1 MDYCGQEV
9 MALGDTPAL
18 VDGVLAP
25 RPFSLRVFA
34 ARNEAGQWSV
44 MPGGFARILP
54 RGDEVNALIGTGD
67 LSADVCVV
75 DAASQAVHTPSALG
89 EMSRVYRGG
98 AILASQSADN
108 LFWFARYR
116 ERAEFTLRILRAI
129 LGSSIDADAAPAH
142 QAAVGTTLIALLQND
157 GAIRLQDAPQSVI
170 VLCASALEEAELP
183 GGVTTLI
190 RRLQETGRTLRH
202 RFARDFWLI
211 ASRPMPPIDDTHP
224 QAMLEVIKEL
234 LERLGALSGLIAENM
249 MRGPAHAFIDMGR
262 RVERALSICRVTR
275 ALASSGE
282 AGLNVLLDLCDSQ
295 ITYRSRY
302 LMGAAPL
309 PVLDLVLLDPDN
321 PRSLAF
327 QVEALVSHIAGLPP
341 IDDDRL
347 PEPVLLDA
355 RAILAPLQSQSVAD
369 IDADMLQGIEMKLL
383 ALSDRLS
390 ERYFLPGE
398 KAEPRSQG
406 PMLS

>member
-1 MDYCGQEV
+1 
-9 MALGDTPAL
+9 
-18 VDGVLAP
+18 
-25 RPFSLRVFA
+25 
-34 ARNEAGQWSV
+34 
-44 MPGGFARILP
+44 
-54 RGDEVNALIGTGD
+54 
-67 LSADVCVV
+67 
-75 DAASQAVHTPSALG
+75 
-89 EMSRVYRGG
+89 
-98 AILASQSADN
+98 
-108 LFWFARYR
+108 
-116 ERAEFTLRILRAI
+116 
-129 LGSSIDADAAPAH
+129 
-142 QAAVGTTLIALLQND
+142 VGTTLIALLQND

>member
-1 MDYCGQEV
+1 
-9 MALGDTPAL
+9 
-18 VDGVLAP
+18 
-25 RPFSLRVFA
+25 
-34 ARNEAGQWSV
+34 
-44 MPGGFARILP
+44 
-54 RGDEVNALIGTGD
+54 
-67 LSADVCVV
+67 
-75 DAASQAVHTPSALG
+75 
-89 EMSRVYRGG
+89 
-98 AILASQSADN
+98 
-108 LFWFARYR
+108 
-116 ERAEFTLRILRAI
+116 
-129 LGSSIDADAAPAH
+129 
-142 QAAVGTTLIALLQND
+142 
-157 GAIRLQDAPQSVI
+157 
-170 VLCASALEEAELP
+170 
-183 GGVTTLI
+183 
-190 RRLQETGRTLRH
+190 
-202 RFARDFWLI
+202 
-211 ASRPMPPIDDTHP
+211 
-224 QAMLEVIKEL
+224 
-234 LERLGALSGLIAENM
+234 
-249 MRGPAHAFIDMGR
+249 
-262 RVERALSICRVTR
+262 
-275 ALASSGE
+275 
-282 AGLNVLLDLCDSQ
+282 VLLDLCDSQ